1 MKILELLTEG
11 RTGSLQDDVA
21 DALPATYVFP
31 DLQNTDPY
39 QQYRFGIAIAAAKR
53 LDDPDEY
60 NVLGKQQDS
69 FAPDSAW
76 GENLVVVTYAQ
87 DDDTRILDLAAKL
100 MGVKK
105 RQISTKA
112 SQESSDVDVQSPI
125 KPVK

>member
-1 MKILELLTEG
+1 M
-11 RTGSLQDDVA
+11 
-21 DALPATYVFP
+21 
-31 DLQNTDPY
+31 
-39 QQYRFGIAIAAAKR
+39 AIAAAKR

-60 NVLGKQQDS
+60 NVLGKQRDS

-105 RQISTKA
+105 RQISTPS
-112 SQESSDVDVQSPI
+112 SQESSDVDHQSPI
-125 KPVK
+125 KPIK

>member
-39 QQYRFGIAIAAAKR
+39 HQYRFGMAIAAAKR

-60 NVLGKQQDS
+60 DVLGKQKDS

-87 DDDTRILDLAAKL
+87 DDDTRILDLASKL

-105 RQISTKA
+105 QRISTPS
-112 SQESSDVDVQSPI
+112 SQESSDVDHQSPI
-125 KPVK
+125 KPIK